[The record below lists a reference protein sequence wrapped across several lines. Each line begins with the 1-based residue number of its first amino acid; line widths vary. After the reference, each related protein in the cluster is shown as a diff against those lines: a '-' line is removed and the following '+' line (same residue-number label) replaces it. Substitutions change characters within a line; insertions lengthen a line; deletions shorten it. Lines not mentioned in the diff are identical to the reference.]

1 MLFNRQKGDAKPRE
15 HLPADK
21 QYLLLQGGKDS
32 TGNAATRSTE
42 TLILFLAP
50 CPRRATS
57 LVYTDAEED
66 GEQLL
71 SMGGGSSQEDEWVQ
85 THAGRSEFF
94 NPNVSL

>member
-1 MLFNRQKGDAKPRE
+1 MNVIRQKGDAKPRE

-21 QYLLLQGGKDS
+21 QYLLLQGGTWRFIECVCLRKICLS
-32 TGNAATRSTE
+32 HAG
-42 TLILFLAP
+42 IIAP

-71 SMGGGSSQEDEWVQ
+71 SMGGGSSKEDEWVQ
-85 THAGRSEFF
+85 THAGRGELFI
-94 NPNVSL
+94 